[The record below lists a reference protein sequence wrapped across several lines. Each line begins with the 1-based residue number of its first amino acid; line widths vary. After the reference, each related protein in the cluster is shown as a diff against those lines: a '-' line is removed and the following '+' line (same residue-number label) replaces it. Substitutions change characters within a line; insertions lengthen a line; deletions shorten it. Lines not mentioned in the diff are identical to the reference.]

1 MNSLEDLRLNG
12 PAHRREAL
20 DEDIA
25 GGGIVAEDCHLPCR
39 HVSWMMPALKS
50 RPLEIFVPFHVL
62 IGRAKE
68 CFDTQTLIADAYKF
82 DDLNGVR

>member
-1 MNSLEDLRLNG
+1 MKTLLLAASLRK
-12 PAHRREAL
+12 
-20 DEDIA
+20 
-25 GGGIVAEDCHLPCR
+25 IVTFHAATFHG
-39 HVSWMMPALKS
+39 WMMPALKW

-68 CFDTQTLIADAYKF
+68 CFDIQTLIADAYKF